1 MHNTRM
7 RVRVSHFTRYY
18 HVTYEQFIFVRHGVF
33 NEQFIFI
40 LCFYWLILSH
50 LDWHVNND

>member
-7 RVRVSHFTRYY
+7 RARVSHFTRYY

-40 LCFYWLILSH
+40 LRFYWLILSH
-50 LDWHVNND
+50 LDWHVNHD